1 MAYSDFTLEKVKQS
15 FQINTIEEI
24 DIFANTPDLECSHL
38 LKEVL
43 QYNVPIAIASN
54 SEKARSEMIISPILL
69 DLRRQLN
76 DQINLFSG
84 VEFNVDATQG
94 LNGICDFIITRS
106 PEKLII
112 TAPVII
118 IVEAKKENIPAG
130 LGQCVAEMLAAK
142 IFNERTGNENL
153 AIYGTVTTGSIWQF
167 LKLEN
172 QAIHI
177 DLSEYYLRDVNKI
190 LGILASGVR

>member
-1 MAYSDFTLEKVKQS
+1 MAYSDFTLEKIKQT
-15 FQINTIEEI
+15 FQITTIEES
-24 DIFANTPDLECSHL
+24 DIFANIPDLECSQL

-43 QYNVPIAIASN
+43 QYNLPIAVASN

-84 VEFNVDATQG
+84 VEFNVDTAQG

-106 PEKLII
+106 PEKLIV

-130 LGQCVAEMLAAK
+130 LGQCVAEMLAAR
-142 IFNERTGNENL
+142 IFNERAGNENL
-153 AIYGTVTTGSIWQF
+153 VIYGTVTTGSIWQF
-167 LKLEN
+167 LKLEG
-172 QAIHI
+172 QVIYI
-177 DLSEYYLRDVNKI
+177 DLSEYYLKNVNKI
-190 LGILASGVR
+190 LGILASGIR